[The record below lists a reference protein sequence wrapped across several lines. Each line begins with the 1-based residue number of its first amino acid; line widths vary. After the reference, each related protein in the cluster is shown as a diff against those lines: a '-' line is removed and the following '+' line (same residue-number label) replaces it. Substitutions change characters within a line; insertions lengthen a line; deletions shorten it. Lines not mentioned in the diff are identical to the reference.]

1 MLLMVL
7 AKYIIIKT
15 FVFLEKIFV
24 FEVDG
29 RMISLAVFS
38 ENMHM
43 HQENVEK
50 NFLGIF
56 FWGPIKIMTKSLV
69 SMSFK

>member
-43 HQENVEK
+43 HRKNVEK

-56 FWGPIKIMTKSLV
+56 FWGPIIL
-69 SMSFK
+69 FKPNH

>member
-1 MLLMVL
+1 MVL
-7 AKYIIIKT
+7 AKYTIIKT

-43 HQENVEK
+43 HRKNVEK
-50 NFLGIF
+50 NWVYFLGGHNF
-56 FWGPIKIMTKSLV
+56 VPTKSLV
-69 SMSFK
+69 SMSFN

>member
-43 HQENVEK
+43 HRKNVEK

-56 FWGPIKIMTKSLV
+56 FGGP
-69 SMSFK
+69 

>member
-1 MLLMVL
+1 MVL

-43 HQENVEK
+43 HWKNVEK

-56 FWGPIKIMTKSLV
+56 FGGP
-69 SMSFK
+69 